1 MPSKKPR
8 LKLIGLVAFGIASL
22 LSMPTGALAQ
32 GQAIFQDDRQIMQ
45 QDQQQV
51 RQFENQVENYQEQ
64 AKERDQSADSYRLY
78 AEKRINELEKL
89 KKAGG
94 SPTKSLNKERN
105 GELYAL
111 QGWLKN
117 DAGTR
122 AAEQAHIKQLDLAIA
137 NLQQQQQGQMAN
149 LSADVGAMRQVAQR
163 QDDDDKFNHMMQMNY
178 FNELQSEMGA
188 ASWGRPPTDGT
199 YNSVGGY
206 GFLGGY
212 GYGMG
217 GGRRFGAGF

>member
-1 MPSKKPR
+1 MPSGNSR
-8 LKLIGLVAFGIASL
+8 LITAGWVAFGIASL
-22 LSMPTGALAQ
+22 LLMPTRALAQ

-51 RQFENQVENYQEQ
+51 QQFENQAQAYENQ
-64 AKERDQSADSYRLY
+64 AKQRDESADSYRLY
-78 AEKRINELEKL
+78 AEKQIKQLTKL
-89 KKAGG
+89 RNAGG
-94 SPTKSLNKERN
+94 SPTKSLAKEESGR
-105 GELYAL
+105 LYAL
-111 QGWLKN
+111 EAWLKS
-117 DAGTR
+117 DESTR
-122 AAEQAHIKQLDLAIA
+122 AAEQAHIKQLDQAIV

-163 QDDDDKFNHMMQMNY
+163 ADDDDKFNHMMQINN

-206 GFLGGY
+206 GFQGGF
-212 GYGMG
+212 GYSMG
-217 GGRRFGAGF
+217 GGRRGGGW